1 VLLHHIVT
9 PFPPDGQS
17 PRSPWG
23 LGYEFVVHGIN
34 ANTESVLPN
43 DEVLQVAKVGQNVEL
58 GIEFG
63 GSVGIPE
70 AALEVVAG
78 VPGVSL
84 TGARVTASTN
94 QKYSF
99 ALSMTITLRK
109 VIGAPVGAGGAQW
122 KMYRQDE
129 RLDRPHPLLQTLLV
143 PEKAKTIQ
151 CTIRTWA
158 KQAGYFGTR
167 IGEKFWQYDDQNFSV
182 DLRAEPGAAPDR
194 GRR

>member
-1 VLLHHIVT
+1 M

-23 LGYEFVVHGIN
+23 LGYEFVAHDID

-58 GIEFG
+58 GIELG

-70 AALEVVAG
+70 TALEVVAA

-99 ALSMTITLRK
+99 ALSMAITLRK
-109 VIGAPVGAGGAQW
+109 VVGAPVGVGGAQW

-129 RLDRPHPLLQTLLV
+129 RLDRPHPLIQTLLV
-143 PEKAKTIQ
+143 PENAKTIR

-158 KQAGYFGTR
+158 KQSGYFGTK
-167 IGEKFWQYDDQNFSV
+167 IGEKFWQYDDQNFRV
-182 DLRAEPGAAPDR
+182 DLRAEPGAAPDPAR
-194 GRR
+194 K